1 MTIQQILRDKSMLK
15 YMAPLD
21 RELLLSYV
29 LKKPREYIFAHPEKK
44 LSASQFKKFKNL
56 ANRRA
61 KGEPIAY
68 LTGKK
73 EFYGLEFSVNR
84 NVLIPRPETEL
95 LVELVLKNI
104 QNTKHKIRNTS
115 IIDIGTGS
123 GNIIIAIIKNIP
135 EKMARNAKF
144 FAIDIS
150 EKALEVARANA
161 KKHKVDKKIKF
172 TQSDLLKFIYKNK
185 LKGNLII
192 IANLPYV
199 SPQMYREHKENLR
212 FEPKRALVSGKG
224 GVSHYIRL
232 IGEIGE
238 LWKSEQFRTI
248 SVFFEISP
256 EQKGALLKI
265 IQKELPSA
273 KVHFFKDL
281 SGKIRVAK
289 IEFDPPPTLFN
300 FR

>member
-1 MTIQQILRDKSMLK
+1 
-15 YMAPLD
+15 MAPLD

-29 LKKPREYIFAHPEKK
+29 LKKPREYLFAHPERK
-44 LSASQFKKFKNL
+44 LSASQIKTYEKL
-56 ANRRA
+56 TVRRA

-104 QNTKHKIRNTS
+104 QDTKYKIRNTS

-123 GNIIIAIIKNIP
+123 GNIIIAIAKNIP
-135 EKMARNAKF
+135 EKMARNTKL

-161 KKHKVDKKIKF
+161 KKHKVGKKIKF
-172 TQSDLLKFIYKNK
+172 TQSNLLKFIYKNK
-185 LKGNLII
+185 LKENLII

-199 SPQMYREHKENLR
+199 SPKIYRERKENLR
-212 FEPKRALVSGKG
+212 FEPKKALISGKRG
-224 GVSHYIRL
+224 LEHYIRL
-232 IGEIGE
+232 IGEIREIVSIGKNKE
-238 LWKSEQFRTI
+238 VLI
-248 SVFFEISP
+248 LLEISP
-256 EQKGALLKI
+256 EQKKDILDI
-265 IQKELPSA
+265 TQRFLPFSG
-273 KVHFFKDL
+273 VDFFQDL
-281 SGKIRVAK
+281 VGRWRAARISIYVDKK
-289 IEFDPPPTLFN
+289 PL
-300 FR
+300 